1 MQSHNPFGQPVA
13 PTVDRLLGKSYHVVK
28 TVYLNLP
35 LLKEINSNEA
45 IKFVAENFES
55 IVLIEQNLNVL
66 KNISESMD
74 ILKDIPKI
82 QNEIEQQKIDS
93 LKAIST
99 AAQNEIKTLAS
110 VQETIKANL
119 NSYTNDLLDD
129 LAIAA
134 SSAMYSIRYSKEIIS
149 SANTYDIDI
158 LQPKSNIKVGDHVV
172 DPNGNLYQI
181 TALTVS
187 TFTVS
192 TRLTSIRGPE
202 GLPGTGLEIIGEV
215 ASAQEL
221 ESIIGKAGDAYF
233 VSDTSEVYVW
243 DVNKKIWVN
252 IGALKGNKGDPG
264 LSANEIL
271 MSPDPVEYF
280 NKIYGKTDIIT
291 GNLIVDVS
299 GTEPDVTEIFNAAL
313 EVNE

>member
-1 MQSHNPFGQPVA
+1 MQSHNPFGQPAA

-55 IVLIEQNLNVL
+55 IVLIEQNLDVL

-82 QNEIEQQKIDS
+82 QKEIEQQKLDS

-99 AAQNEIKTLAS
+99 AAQNEIKNLAS

-158 LQPKSNIKVGDHVV
+158 LQPKNNIKVGDHII
-172 DPNGNLYQI
+172 DPKGNYYQI
-181 TALTVS
+181 EALTDT
-187 TFTVS
+187 TFTIG
-192 TRLTSIRGPE
+192 TRLTSLRGPE
-202 GLPGTGLEIIGEV
+202 GLPGTGLEIIGEIS
-215 ASAQEL
+215 SAKEL
-221 ESIIGKAGDAYF
+221 ESIIGNSGDAYF
-233 VSDTSEVYVW
+233 ATDTSEVYIW
-243 DVNKKIWVN
+243 DVNKKKWVN

-271 MSPDPVEYF
+271 MSPDPVDYF
-280 NKIYGKTDIIT
+280 NKIYGETDIIT
-291 GNLIVDVS
+291 GNLIVDIS
-299 GTEPDVTEIFNAAL
+299 GTEPDTIEIFNAAL

>member
-1 MQSHNPFGQPVA
+1 MQSHNPFGQPAA

-55 IVLIEQNLNVL
+55 IVLIEQNLDVL
-66 KNISESMD
+66 KNISNSLD
-74 ILKDIPKI
+74 VLKDIPKI
-82 QNEIEQQKIDS
+82 QKEIEQQKIDS
-93 LKAIST
+93 LKAIDN
-99 AAQNEIKTLAS
+99 AANEEIKNFAAI
-110 VQETIKANL
+110 QETIRANL

-134 SSAMYSIRYSKEIIS
+134 SSAMYSIRYSKEIIL

-158 LQPKSNIKVGDHVV
+158 LQPKNNIKVGDHVV

-181 TALTVS
+181 NALTVS

-192 TRLTSIRGPE
+192 ARLTSIRGPE

-215 ASAQEL
+215 ASEKEL
-221 ESIIGKAGDAYF
+221 ESIIGNSGDAYF
-233 VSDTSEVYVW
+233 ATDTSEVYVW
-243 DVNKKIWVN
+243 DVNKEKWVN

-271 MSPDPVEYF
+271 MSPDPVDYF
-280 NKIYGKTDIIT
+280 NKIYGETDITT
-291 GNLIVDVS
+291 GNLIVDIS
-299 GTEPDVTEIFNAAL
+299 GTEPDTVEIFNAAL